1 MMIYKKT
8 LFLLGCIVL
17 LIFTSQK
24 NLYGQDKASQID
36 HLMKAYQELEQFNGT
51 VLVAEKGEVIFK
63 KGYGLANM
71 EWDIPNAPD
80 TKMRLGSITKQFTS
94 MLIMQLVEDGKI
106 DLQAKMTKYL
116 PDYRSETGKKVTI
129 HHLLT
134 HTSGIPSYTELTG
147 FFSEISRDPY
157 AVDVFIG
164 KFCSGDLEFEP
175 GTQFRYNNSGY
186 YLLGAII
193 EKVSGLSYED
203 ALHKHIL
210 EPLGME
216 STGYDHHGAILK
228 NRATGYSKTP
238 GGYINSPYLDM
249 GLPYAAGSLY
259 STVEDL
265 YLWDRALYTKQ
276 LLSEKY
282 KQIMYT
288 PFLDRYAYGWAVGK
302 VVAGASKDSLNFV
315 AHGGGINGFNTL
327 ISRLVDDQH
336 LVVLLNNT
344 GGANLNSMDR
354 NIRNI
359 LYGFPYELPKKS
371 IASELYE
378 KLKEVDLTSA
388 IAYYHNLKENNP
400 TDYDFNESELNVLG
414 YRLMS
419 ENRLDEAIGLF
430 QLNVEMFT
438 QSSNVYDSLGEAYMK
453 NGQNEYAIKN
463 YQRSLDLDP
472 NNTNAKEMLNKLKKL

>member
-1 MMIYKKT
+1 MMIFKRT
-8 LFLLGCIVL
+8 LTLLACSAWLVFAIQVSL
-17 LIFTSQK
+17 
-24 NLYGQDKASQID
+24 NGQDKVSEINQ
-36 HLMKAYQELEQFNGT
+36 LMQAYHELEQFNGT
-51 VLVAEKGEVIFK
+51 ILVAERGQVIFK

-94 MLIMQLVEDGKI
+94 MLIMQLVADGKV
-106 DLQAKMTKYL
+106 DLQDKMTKYL
-116 PDYRSETGKKVTI
+116 PNYRSETGNKVSI

-134 HTSGIPSYTELTG
+134 HTSGIPSYTELPN

-157 AVDVFIG
+157 PLDDFIK

-175 GTQFRYNNSGY
+175 GTQFSYNNSGY

-193 EKVSGLSYED
+193 EKIMGLSYEE
-203 ALHKHIL
+203 ALHQNIL

-216 STGYDHHGAILK
+216 NTGYDHHGTILK

-238 GGYINSPYLDM
+238 EGYLNSPYLDM
-249 GLPYAAGSLY
+249 GLPYSAGSLY

-265 YLWDRALYTKQ
+265 YLWDRALYTEQ

-282 KQIMYT
+282 KQIM
-288 PFLDRYAYGWAVGK
+288 FLPDLDGYAYGWGVGK
-302 VVAGASKDSLNFV
+302 VALGTSSDSLTLI

-327 ISRLVDDQH
+327 ITRLVDDQH

-354 NIRNI
+354 GIRNI
-359 LYGFPYELPKKS
+359 LYGLSYELPKKS
-371 IASELYE
+371 IASDLYK
-378 KLKEVDLTSA
+378 KLNEVDLASA
-388 IAYYHNLKENNP
+388 ITYYQDLKENHP
-400 TDYDFNESELNVLG
+400 DDFNFQESELNILG
-414 YRLMS
+414 YRLLS
-419 ENRLDEAIGLF
+419 EDRKEEAIGIF
-430 QLNVEMFT
+430 QLNVKMFT

-472 NNTNAKEMLNKLKKL
+472 NNTNAKEMLNKLGKL